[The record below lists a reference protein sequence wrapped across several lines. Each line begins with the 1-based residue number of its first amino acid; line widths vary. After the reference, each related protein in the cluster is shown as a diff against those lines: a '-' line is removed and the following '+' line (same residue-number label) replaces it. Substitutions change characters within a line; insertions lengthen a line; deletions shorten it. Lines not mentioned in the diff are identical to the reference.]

1 MRIRRAANE
10 AEQRRV
16 VRVREL
22 ALGKTQRATKAD
34 GDQTR
39 AQCMRHRLAQTEV
52 RGNREGSNQLR
63 ESQAIGRI
71 RCHEAIVRL
80 SLCFIGRS
88 PDARRANGFRYCD
101 HGGHA
106 MFSTMS
112 IVTQETLSRVTR
124 YALAVLLLTSVHHA
138 YGAFAYHTPWR
149 LDAVFLSAFAAAAI
163 ISSLVVIQRNTDET
177 VREIAF
183 WVFTAVV
190 LVVPVALIGL
200 FEGAYNHA
208 LKNALYFAGA
218 SSTLMNRLFPPPTYE
233 LPNDVFFEA
242 TGVMQAVL
250 GSITAWLLYRL
261 VRSRFGRIV
270 VAPKDVSLG
279 KRIQARSCVGTL
291 GQTQRGLDCGVRT
304 RRRSGQIHSTE
315 SRCMIRPSAHGFCVR
330 TVSHTAGNPGQ
341 TPSFT
346 GTRRCTPLLQEVV
359 DGNCVGGNS
368 MCVSTRGRNRF
379 PSVLLKPLGHLSV

>member
-1 MRIRRAANE
+1 
-10 AEQRRV
+10 
-16 VRVREL
+16 
-22 ALGKTQRATKAD
+22 
-34 GDQTR
+34 
-39 AQCMRHRLAQTEV
+39 
-52 RGNREGSNQLR
+52 
-63 ESQAIGRI
+63 
-71 RCHEAIVRL
+71 
-80 SLCFIGRS
+80 
-88 PDARRANGFRYCD
+88 
-101 HGGHA
+101 

-138 YGAFAYHTPWR
+138 YGAFAYNTPWR
-149 LDAVFLSAFAAAAI
+149 LHAVFLSAFAAAVI
-163 ISSLVVIQRNTDET
+163 IGSKVSTQRNADET

-261 VRSRFGRIV
+261 VWSRFGRIV
-270 VAPKDVSLG
+270 VAPK
-279 KRIQARSCVGTL
+279 
-291 GQTQRGLDCGVRT
+291 
-304 RRRSGQIHSTE
+304 E
-315 SRCMIRPSAHGFCVR
+315 SRR
-330 TVSHTAGNPGQ
+330 TNAYRHVA
-341 TPSFT
+341 
-346 GTRRCTPLLQEVV
+346 E
-359 DGNCVGGNS
+359 
-368 MCVSTRGRNRF
+368 
-379 PSVLLKPLGHLSV
+379 